1 MYGIKEFDN
10 YIFLQGSTINSIFL
24 VMIKKAEVEN
34 YQEIQLVWESSV
46 KTTHHFLPDDYFQ
59 EIRSMFQTFL
69 PAVDLY
75 IDHDDSGKITGF
87 LGVAD
92 GKIEMLFLHPNN
104 IGAGIGHSFTSFAI
118 DQLQVTKVDVNEQN
132 ENAVEFYQRMGFT
145 VVKRNE
151 TDGLG
156 RPFPILEMVL
166 GTGSNV

>member
-1 MYGIKEFDN
+1 
-10 YIFLQGSTINSIFL
+10 
-24 VMIKKAEVEN
+24 MIKKAEVEN
-34 YQEIQLVWESSV
+34 YPEIQLVWEFSV
-46 KTTHHFLPDDYFQ
+46 KATHHFLPDDYFQ

-75 IDHDDSGKITGF
+75 VELDESGKIRGF

-104 IGAGIGHSFTSFAI
+104 IGSGIGSSFTRFAI
-118 DQLQVTKVDVNEQN
+118 DKLRVTKVDVNEQN
-132 ENAVEFYQRMGFT
+132 EQAVRFYQRMGFRII
-145 VVKRNE
+145 KRNE

-166 GTGSNV
+166 

>member
-1 MYGIKEFDN
+1 
-10 YIFLQGSTINSIFL
+10 
-24 VMIKKAEVEN
+24 MIKKAEVEN
-34 YQEIQLVWESSV
+34 YQEIQLVWELSV
-46 KTTHHFLPDDYFQ
+46 KATHDFLPEDYFQ

-75 IDHDDSGKITGF
+75 IDLDKNGKITGF

-104 IGAGIGHSFTSFAI
+104 IGTGIGRSFTQFSI

-132 ENAVEFYQRMGFT
+132 EKAVEFYQRMGFKT
-145 VVKRNE
+145 IKRNE

-166 GTGSNV
+166 VTGNNV